1 MTCDD
6 CPNQTYGKCC
16 HQSVKPSVTDFD
28 EDAFLREVQHAQM
41 MHRAHYKQECKRR
54 NEQMLFNERQ
64 ASMAL
69 EASKEQAIRDGI
81 KERNAQMLREELLRK
96 QRLNEEFW
104 RKIRQIFMWAAV
116 ILIAYTLIH
125 FA

>member
-1 MTCDD
+1 
-6 CPNQTYGKCC
+6 
-16 HQSVKPSVTDFD
+16 
-28 EDAFLREVQHAQM
+28 
-41 MHRAHYKQECKRR
+41 
-54 NEQMLFNERQ
+54 MLFNERQ

-104 RKIRQIFMWAAV
+104 RKIRQILMWAAV
-116 ILIAYTLIH
+116 VLIAYTLIH

>member
-1 MTCDD
+1 MTCND
-6 CPNQTYGKCC
+6 CPNQTDGKCC

-54 NEQMLFNERQ
+54 DEQMLFNERQ

-81 KERNAQMLREELLRK
+81 KERNAQILREELLRK

-104 RKIRQIFMWAAV
+104 RKIRQILMWAAV

>member
-1 MTCDD
+1 MTQ
-6 CPNQTYGKCC
+6 N
-16 HQSVKPSVTDFD
+16 FD

-104 RKIRQIFMWAAV
+104 RKIRQILMWAAV